1 MTLRKTIFSLA
12 AAVVAL
18 SGVAS
23 LHSCDEISDCSIEG
37 RPMINCRLYKV
48 DPATDA
54 TSRDTLTSLTITAL
68 GTDSIIVNRESN
80 VSSCSVPLSY
90 ISGTTVLVFH
100 YDYDNDP
107 ALSDTIT
114 ISHNNTPYF
123 ESLDCGYSVKQ
134 EVTDV
139 SHTKVQIDS
148 IRIEDVNT
156 NTNDIEN
163 LKIYYRYTY

>member
-1 MTLRKTIFSLA
+1 
-12 AAVVAL
+12 
-18 SGVAS
+18 
-23 LHSCDEISDCSIEG
+23 
-37 RPMINCRLYKV
+37 
-48 DPATDA
+48 
-54 TSRDTLTSLTITAL
+54 
-68 GTDSIIVNRESN
+68 VNRESN

-134 EVTDV
+134 ELTDV